1 MPRRAV
7 VLATGL
13 ASALTLNVAL
23 IGGAAAAPALT
34 ASAELTALT
43 SGTTLPSVIPAWA
56 AMART
61 VAATPAGQS
70 VGVLL
75 TLAAQD
81 PAGLA
86 AYYTA
91 SVTPGSALYRHWLTQ
106 SQFATRFG
114 PASSTVTTVTGALE
128 ALHVTSISV
137 DKLGLTVLATMPAS
151 LATTIFGVSFRQV
164 MHNGRQIRV
173 ATDQPTLPAALLGKV
188 VSVSGLTEELEED
201 DMAFDG
207 PTPADTITGVGLSD
221 APPAFF
227 NAMPASSYY
236 GQQQATG
243 QPTYPILSGDSSTTK
258 PYDPIGYDPAQL
270 RGAYGVSSMS
280 ETGAGVKIGIVDAFD
295 GGLVSQDL
303 DTYSSEFGL
312 PAPTYTDLDPALQ
325 GETDTMGN
333 ELLDPLGWEGEQTL
347 DVEAVHLMAPGASI
361 IYSGATAP
369 LDPNF
374 EQAIVAAA
382 ADGAEQVSNSY
393 GGSGDT
399 DQADETALDTIAM
412 ELSTMGTG
420 LDFSTGDDADNVAAN
435 SEREVDFPAASP
447 YVTGVGATGLE
458 VGASNNYEGEFY
470 WGEETEKKDAAGTAW
485 DPTTLAADGGGGGG
499 VSSLNA
505 EPSYQDGVVPAS
517 ETENADTAADA
528 GVTTGP
534 SATAPGRVLPD
545 IAMDGDPATGM
556 LVGETQVPDG
566 GPNSGNNTYSLYRI
580 GGTSVSSPLFTGI
593 LALADQAAGTSVGF
607 VNPTMYPLL
616 SKHDGAFRDPQ
627 VGRAP
632 TGERL
637 GGTQAAPNET
647 PVVAEVRSDYA
658 DSSNP
663 TTAVSQSLRLE
674 GVLSTLDDLPGYDDS
689 TGLGSPYAPQFVADL
704 TGTGTPTPAL
714 PETST
719 PVLLVILGVAAAAV
733 TSVVRRRRRRTAAA

>member
-325 GETDTMGN
+325 GETDT
-333 ELLDPLGWEGEQTL
+333 
-347 DVEAVHLMAPGASI
+347 S
-361 IYSGATAP
+361 
-369 LDPNF
+369 F

-435 SEREVDFPAASP
+435 GAREIDFPAASP

-458 VGASNNYEGEFY
+458 VGATNNYEGEFY
-470 WGEETEKKDAAGTAW
+470 WGEDTEKKNAAGTAW

-517 ETENADTAADA
+517 ETENADTATDA

-566 GPNSGNNTYSLYRI
+566 GPNSGNDSYSLYRI

-632 TGERL
+632 NGQRL

-704 TGTGTPTPAL
+704 TGTATPTPAL